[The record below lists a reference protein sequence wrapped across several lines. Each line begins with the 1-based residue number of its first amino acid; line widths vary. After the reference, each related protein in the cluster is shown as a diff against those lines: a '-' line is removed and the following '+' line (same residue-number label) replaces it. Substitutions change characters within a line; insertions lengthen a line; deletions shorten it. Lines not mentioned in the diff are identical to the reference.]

1 MRAACMLAATS
12 HLHLWQ
18 NDQALLRASATA
30 VTQGWIPWNRY
41 RNKSQHRKLTLE
53 KNVLLPK
60 PTIFFDHKSS
70 ALTSAELSL
79 ALG

>member
-1 MRAACMLAATS
+1 MLAATS

-18 NDQALLRASATA
+18 NDQALLRASAAA
-30 VTQGWIPWNRY
+30 VTRGWNRY

-60 PTIFFDHKSS
+60 PVIFFYHKSS